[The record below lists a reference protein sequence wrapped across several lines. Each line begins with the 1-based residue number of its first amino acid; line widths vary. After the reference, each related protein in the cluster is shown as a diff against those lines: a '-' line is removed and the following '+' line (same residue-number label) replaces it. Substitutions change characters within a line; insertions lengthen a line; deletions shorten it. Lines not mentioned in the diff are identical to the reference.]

1 MLAPAGGECAL
12 SGSWLER
19 LKSNPASAGL
29 AIGVISCR
37 GVDTIFEDWIRL
49 ARIGAGC
56 RAVSLATGTL
66 PGGLT
71 SATDS
76 EHRNTAIAAGN
87 QQRRLCKNSVTAA
100 QGTRAQTSVAA
111 SRSALP

>member
-56 RAVSLATGTL
+56 RGSFAGY
-66 PGGLT
+66 
-71 SATDS
+71 
-76 EHRNTAIAAGN
+76 RNAA
-87 QQRRLCKNSVTAA
+87 RRPDE
-100 QGTRAQTSVAA
+100 RY
-111 SRSALP
+111 